1 MAGLNPGASS
11 EGNRTAQVGGARS
24 RGVARNPLR
33 LVRGFD
39 RAVYVVAAGQFVN
52 VLGSGIV
59 YPFATIHFHLFLGIP
74 LGVVGLGL
82 LANNVATAAG
92 TLVGGYAADSRGRK
106 PVIVAGMAGSAATL
120 AAYALVTDAPGFVA
134 VATAAGFTVGLYTPA
149 AQAMVAD
156 LTPGEERDRAFG
168 LLKVANNV
176 GFGSGFVLGGV
187 LYGLAR
193 TSVFVADG
201 VTSGVVAA
209 VLLVALPRVRESGDG
224 GTAAAGLATRLRR
237 GVGRWGRAV
246 TRRRVFALAAL
257 NVGFAV
263 MYAQMQA
270 TVPVLAA
277 ERFGLAESEIGLL
290 YVLNPLT
297 IVLLQLPVVDRVS
310 GWRRTRGPLVSAALW
325 AASFVAI
332 AASYRA
338 GVLLGVGLVGG
349 FLVLRTLGEI
359 LHSPLATALM
369 SDLGSDAERGSQL
382 SLLEVAKRLGFG
394 VGPVIGGAFFDAG
407 LDRLLWPT
415 LIAGCL
421 AIAVGLLALEQ
432 RLAPAENASATA

>member
-1 MAGLNPGASS
+1 
-11 EGNRTAQVGGARS
+11 
-24 RGVARNPLR
+24 
-33 LVRGFD
+33 
-39 RAVYVVAAGQFVN
+39 VYVVAAGQFVN

-74 LGVVGLGL
+74 LGLVGLGL

-92 TLVGGYAADSRGRK
+92 TLVGGYVADSRGRK
-106 PVIVAGMAGSAATL
+106 PVMVAGMASSAVTL
-120 AAYALVTDAPGFVA
+120 SAYAVVTDAPGFVA
-134 VATAAGFTVGLYTPA
+134 VAAAAGLTVGLYTPA

-156 LTPGEERDRAFG
+156 LTPGEDRDRAFG

-176 GFGSGFVLGGV
+176 GFGSGFVLGGL

-201 VTSGVVAA
+201 LTSGVVAA
-209 VLLVALPRVRESGDG
+209 VLLVALPRVREGG
-224 GTAAAGLATRLRR
+224 GAGTAVGGLAARARR
-237 GVGRWGRAV
+237 GVARWGRAV
-246 TRRRVFALAAL
+246 TRRRVFALAVL

-297 IVLLQLPVVDRVS
+297 IVLLQLPVVDRVA
-310 GWRRTRGPLVSAALW
+310 GWRRTRGLVVSAALW
-325 AASFVAI
+325 AGSFVAI
-332 AASYRA
+332 AASYRT
-338 GVLLGVGLVGG
+338 GSLLGVGLVAA

-369 SDLGSDAERGSQL
+369 SDLGTDAERGSQL

-394 VGPVIGGAFFDAG
+394 IGPVIGGAFFDAG

-421 AIAVGLLALEQ
+421 VLAVGLLALER
-432 RLAPAENASATA
+432 RLAPAENASAAAD